1 MFQPAKNTRCCVWVW
16 HMFCPYCNHEET
28 KVIDKRDSNEA
39 TRRRRECDGCGKRFN
54 TYEKPEIIITVVKRD
69 GAKEPYS
76 RDKLRAGIM
85 KSCEKRPIAQDII
98 DGMVSDIES
107 RLLRMDSTEIT
118 SSDIGAL
125 VLKKLLKTDKVA
137 YLRFASV
144 YREFDDLLAFEKEV
158 KMIKSR

>member
-1 MFQPAKNTRCCVWVW
+1 
-16 HMFCPYCNHEET
+16 MFCPYCNHEET

-39 TRRRRECDGCGKRFN
+39 TRRRRECGGCGKRFN

-76 RDKLRAGIM
+76 RDKLRAGIV

-98 DGMVSDIES
+98 DGMVSGIES

-125 VLKKLLKTDKVA
+125 VLKRLLKTDKVA

-144 YREFDDLLAFEKEV
+144 YRDFEDIGEFEKEV

>member
-1 MFQPAKNTRCCVWVW
+1 
-16 HMFCPYCNHEET
+16 MFCPYCNHEET

-39 TRRRRECDGCGKRFN
+39 TRRRRECMKCGKRFN
-54 TYEKPEIIITVVKRD
+54 TYEKPEISIIVVKRN

-85 KSCEKRPIAQDII
+85 KSCEKRPITQETI
-98 DGMVSDIES
+98 DAMVSDIES
-107 RLLRMDSTEIT
+107 RLLRMDSTEIS